1 MADFPVCLKKKDGGF
16 GVSGLRWCCFMPFI
30 FSDIPGSR
38 RTGNRAFIC
47 LTSDEL
53 GPLIM
58 EIPHRRPTATRAAF
72 QGRARCPSRKVT
84 FFWEV
89 DFFEFLFLL
98 KNLGCGE
105 ERESRA
111 SALSLSLLHDDTA
124 IRCEEQLIKH

>member
-1 MADFPVCLKKKDGGF
+1 
-16 GVSGLRWCCFMPFI
+16 MPL
-30 FSDIPGSR
+30 P
-38 RTGNRAFIC
+38 
-47 LTSDEL
+47 
-53 GPLIM
+53 
-58 EIPHRRPTATRAAF
+58 
-72 QGRARCPSRKVT
+72 VT

-111 SALSLSLLHDDTA
+111 SALSLSLVHDDTA

>member
-1 MADFPVCLKKKDGGF
+1 M
-16 GVSGLRWCCFMPFI
+16 GVATCRSF
-30 FSDIPGSR
+30 FSDIPGSG
-38 RTGNRAFIC
+38 RTGNRAFIS
-47 LTSDEL
+47 LPSDEL
-53 GPLIM
+53 EPLIM

-72 QGRARCPSRKVT
+72 QGRTRCPSRKVMT

-111 SALSLSLLHDDTA
+111 SALSLSLVHDDTA

>member
-1 MADFPVCLKKKDGGF
+1 M
-16 GVSGLRWCCFMPFI
+16 GVATCRSF

-53 GPLIM
+53 GPLVM

-72 QGRARCPSRKVT
+72 QGRTAMRPDAPPGC
-84 FFWEV
+84 
-89 DFFEFLFLL
+89 DLFL
-98 KNLGCGE
+98 GGRFFRISFFVEESRSGE

-111 SALSLSLLHDDTA
+111 SALSLSLVHDDTA

>member
-1 MADFPVCLKKKDGGF
+1 MESAGPA
-16 GVSGLRWCCFMPFI
+16 GVASCRSF

-53 GPLIM
+53 GPLVM

-72 QGRARCPSRKVT
+72 QGRTRCPSRKVMT
-84 FFWEV
+84 FFWVV

-98 KNLGCGE
+98 KNLGVVE

-111 SALSLSLLHDDTA
+111 SALSLSLVHDDTA

>member
-1 MADFPVCLKKKDGGF
+1 
-16 GVSGLRWCCFMPFI
+16 MPL
-30 FSDIPGSR
+30 P
-38 RTGNRAFIC
+38 
-47 LTSDEL
+47 E
-53 GPLIM
+53 
-58 EIPHRRPTATRAAF
+58 
-72 QGRARCPSRKVT
+72 VT

-111 SALSLSLLHDDTA
+111 SALSLSLVHDDTA

>member
-1 MADFPVCLKKKDGGF
+1 
-16 GVSGLRWCCFMPFI
+16 MPL
-30 FSDIPGSR
+30 P
-38 RTGNRAFIC
+38 
-47 LTSDEL
+47 E
-53 GPLIM
+53 
-58 EIPHRRPTATRAAF
+58 
-72 QGRARCPSRKVT
+72 VT

>member
-1 MADFPVCLKKKDGGF
+1 MFIGPGSA
-16 GVSGLRWCCFMPFI
+16 GVATCRSF
-30 FSDIPGSR
+30 FSDIPESG
-38 RTGNRAFIC
+38 RTGNRAFIS
-47 LTSDEL
+47 LPSDEL
-53 GPLIM
+53 EPLIM
-58 EIPHRRPTATRAAF
+58 EVPHRRPTATRAAF
-72 QGRARCPSRKVT
+72 QGRTRCPSRMT
-84 FFWEV
+84 FFWGV